1 MNLTESENQ
10 DINNAISGIVQQH
23 SSLDDAAFR
32 KIISRAVSQTFTGT
46 KFSLKEKQ
54 EIVEYYFRRIR
65 GFDVLQ
71 PLIDDECVTEIMV
84 NGPDNIF
91 YENAGVLCRYDQ
103 IFESRKRLTDVIM
116 HFFAKENR
124 NICESDPIADVRLE
138 DGSRA
143 NAVLYPVAPDG
154 PILTIRK
161 FTGIKP
167 DMDALLKCGFLTAE
181 EADYLISAI
190 KTKKNIFISGGTGT
204 GKTTFLNVLS
214 GFIPSDERII
224 TIEDSSELK
233 LQNTPNLVRLEARQ
247 AAPDG
252 SNEITVSDLIRCA
265 LRMRPDRIIV
275 GEVRGKEASDMLW
288 AMNTGHLGS
297 LSTGHSNSAV
307 DMISRLCIMI
317 QQSSSLPVD
326 LIKKIIASA
335 VNIIVHLKR
344 LPGGGRCIE
353 DIIEIISFQEGEFK
367 FETVSHKNP

>member
-1 MNLTESENQ
+1 MNLTENENR
-10 DINNAISGIVQQH
+10 DISNAISGSVRH
-23 SSLDDAAFR
+23 YADLDDASFR
-32 KIISRAVSQTFTGT
+32 KIISRAVSSAFTGT
-46 KFSLKEKQ
+46 KYSLREKH

-71 PLIDDECVTEIMV
+71 PLIDDDCVTEIMV
-84 NGPDNIF
+84 NGPDHIF
-91 YENAGVLCRYDQ
+91 YEKSGVLQRFDQ
-103 IFESRKRLTDVIM
+103 VFESRKRLTDVIM

-143 NAVLYPVAPDG
+143 NAVLFPVAPDG

-161 FTGIKP
+161 FTGIRH
-167 DMDALLKCGFLTAE
+167 DMDALLNCGFLTRK
-181 EADYLISAI
+181 EADYLISAVE
-190 KTKKNIFISGGTGT
+190 TKKNIFISGGTGT

-233 LQNTPNLVRLEARQ
+233 LQNTPDLVRLEGRQ
-247 AAPDG
+247 AALDG
-252 SNEITVSDLIRCA
+252 TNEVTISDLIRCA

-297 LSTGHSNSAV
+297 LCTGHSNSAI
-307 DMISRLCIMI
+307 DMLSRLCIMI
-317 QQSSSLPVD
+317 QQNSSLPVD
-326 LIKKIIASA
+326 LISTLIASA
-335 VNIIVHLKR
+335 VNIVVHLKR
-344 LPGGGRCIE
+344 LPGGARCIE
-353 DIIEIISFQEGEFK
+353 NIIEVKSFMEGEFQI
-367 FETVSHKNP
+367 EVVSQKSI